1 MVDIQN
7 ELLVHVI
14 KVKWQMVLSM
24 ISRKPADLL
33 THEVTSVFFIKIS
46 QAFTLSHSRCNR
58 TCHEFQ
64 AQDYAETIIDL
75 IIDVWGLERDVRELA
90 I

>member
-1 MVDIQN
+1 MADGS
-7 ELLVHVI
+7 LHD
-14 KVKWQMVLSM
+14 
-24 ISRKPADLL
+24 KPQACGF
-33 THEVTSVFFIKIS
+33 TYAWSYICFFIKIS

-90 I
+90 IWALRHERFTPQLISEA

>member
-33 THEVTSVFFIKIS
+33 THEVTSVFY
-46 QAFTLSHSRCNR
+46 
-58 TCHEFQ
+58 
-64 AQDYAETIIDL
+64 QDQSSFYSEP
-75 IIDVWGLERDVRELA
+75 
-90 I
+90 